1 MAKKIYKC
9 WDCGK
14 VFNESY
20 KLLLHYDF
28 HRGEPTVREAGCVCG
43 KDYDVRRG
51 SCLHCGFVHS
61 TGWRV
66 INGEAV
72 AK

>member
-1 MAKKIYKC
+1 MAKPKHEC
-9 WDCGK
+9 ENCGK
-14 VFNESY
+14 TFAEKY

-28 HRGEPTVREAGCVCG
+28 HRGEPVVREMGCGCG
-43 KDYDVRRG
+43 DMYDVRMG
-51 SCLHCGFVHS
+51 YCGNCGFVHS

-72 AK
+72 TK

>member
-1 MAKKIYKC
+1 MAKKVSKC

-14 VFNESY
+14 VFAQNY
-20 KLLLHYDF
+20 LLMLHYEL
-28 HRGEPTVREAGCVCG
+28 HRGEPQVRAAGCVCG
-43 KDYDVRRG
+43 QDYDVRRG
-51 SCLHCGFVHS
+51 SCQACGFIHS

-66 INGEAV
+66 IDGIAV